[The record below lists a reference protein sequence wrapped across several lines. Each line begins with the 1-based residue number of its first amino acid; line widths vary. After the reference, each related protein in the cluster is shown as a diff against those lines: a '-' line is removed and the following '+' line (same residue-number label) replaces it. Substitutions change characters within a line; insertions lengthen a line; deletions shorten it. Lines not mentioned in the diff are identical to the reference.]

1 MMMILII
8 VVVIR
13 ERQQNEM
20 ADELLHDEHPPSF
33 RGASN

>member
-1 MMMILII
+1 MMMIFII

-13 ERQQNEM
+13 ERQQNQM
-20 ADELLHDEHPPSF
+20 VDESLHDEHPPSF